1 VNVTLS
7 YYGRK
12 SLLALVTLLVF
23 IGAWQAYVSV
33 FQIPVQILPGPFL
46 FLSKFLKIMAMGNMG
61 THIGVTLYE
70 ILIGFI
76 IGCVL
81 GLLFG
86 YLLAK
91 SALLER
97 LFTPYIVLIQIA
109 PKISIAPLFLLWFG
123 LGATSKIALVVLVV
137 FFPVMIN
144 TIIGIRSVEKNMQ
157 DLLHILK
164 ADRWQRFWTVEIP
177 YALPSIMSGVK
188 ISTTYAITG
197 AVIGEMIGAK
207 AGLGYLVILG
217 SETYDINLILTAVLL
232 LSIIGLL
239 LYLLSNVVER
249 RLLRWH
255 ESQQLIM

>member
-1 VNVTLS
+1 MK

-12 SLLALVTLLVF
+12 SLLVLATLIVF
-23 IGAWQAYVSV
+23 IGLWQAYVSV
-33 FQIPVQILPGPFL
+33 FHIPVQILPGPLL
-46 FLSKFLKIMAMGNMG
+46 FLSKFLNIMAMGDMS
-61 THIGVTLYE
+61 THIGLTLYE
-70 ILIGFI
+70 IFVGFL

-91 SALLER
+91 SVLLER
-97 LFTPYIVLIQIA
+97 MFTPYIVLVQIA

-123 LGATSKIALVVLVV
+123 LGATSKIALVILVV
-137 FFPVMIN
+137 FFPIMVN
-144 TIIGIRSVEKNMQ
+144 TIVGIRSVESNMQ

-164 ADRWQRFWTVEIP
+164 ANRWQRFWTVEIP
-177 YALPSIMSGVK
+177 YSLPSIMSGVK
-188 ISTTYAITG
+188 VSTTYAITG

-232 LSIIGLL
+232 LSVIGLV
-239 LYLLSNVVER
+239 LYLLSNVLEK

-255 ESQQLIM
+255 ESQEVIM